1 MDNAAKQPKTSQ
13 YKVMMSHFVQY
24 MPLIRELVGRDL
36 KVKYRRSFLGY
47 VWSVLNPLLMMIVQ
61 TIIFSYMFR
70 SDIPN
75 YPLYL
80 ICGNALFTF
89 FNESANMGLTSII
102 YNATLIKKVYIPK
115 YIFPLSR
122 VVSSFVT
129 MSFSLA
135 AVVLVMLIT
144 RSPIYWTILLFWV
157 PLLFLL
163 VFCCGIA
170 LTLAALTVYFRDIQ
184 HLFGVITLGWMYATP
199 IFYPLEQ
206 LPEFTQKVMKLNPLY
221 HYINFFRNLVMYG
234 NIPGHNTWIACILS
248 SLVMLAIGL
257 WVFRKL
263 QRNFILYV

>member
-24 MPLIRELVGRDL
+24 MPLIRERVGRDL

-80 ICGNALFTF
+80 ICGNTLFTF

-102 YNATLIKKVYIPK
+102 YNAPLIKKVYIPK

-144 RSPIYWTILLFWV
+144 RSPIYWTILLFWI
-157 PLLFLL
+157 PLVFLL
-163 VFCCGIA
+163 MFCCGIA
-170 LTLAALTVYFRDIQ
+170 LTLSALTVYFRDIQ

-206 LPEFTQKVMKLNPLY
+206 LPDFAQNLMKLNPMY
-221 HYINFFRNLVMYG
+221 HYINFFRNLVMHG
-234 NIPGHNTWIACILS
+234 NIPGPNTWIACS
-248 SLVMLAIGL
+248 VCSLVMLAIGL